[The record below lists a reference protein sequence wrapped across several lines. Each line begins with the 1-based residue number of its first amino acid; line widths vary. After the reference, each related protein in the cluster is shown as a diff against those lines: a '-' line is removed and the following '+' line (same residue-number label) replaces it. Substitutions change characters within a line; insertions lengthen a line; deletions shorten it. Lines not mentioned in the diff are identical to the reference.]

1 MVLLVFFLLFARCAH
16 FQRLEAIYEHLSR
29 RRKSFRRWLLEEAL
43 GTIALGASARIGPL
57 RRELVKA
64 FRKGLE
70 GRPHDRALLGSFC
83 AKRPSADKAYNHR
96 TSWNQRV
103 TISAEAAPYA
113 YHISNCESECAMI

>member
-1 MVLLVFFLLFARCAH
+1 MLVVAWGSARSAPWAKVS
-16 FQRLEAIYEHLSR
+16 FETLSR
-29 RRKSFRRWLLEEAL
+29 
-43 GTIALGASARIGPL
+43 
-57 RRELVKA
+57 
-64 FRKGLE
+64 GLE

-113 YHISNCESECAMI
+113 YHISHCGSSVTVLLGFWAMKLKNYRIS